1 MQALRA
7 GDPAELGGYRLL
19 ARLGAG
25 GMGQVYLALTR
36 GGRHIAIKV
45 VRDDFEGPQ
54 ALARF
59 RREVA
64 TVQAIRSPHTAALV
78 GAELDEPPYWLATEY
93 IPGPTLAQ
101 AVAAFGAFSPR
112 AGLRLLATLAEAVAD
127 VHARGIEHRDLK
139 PQNVILA
146 KDGPKLIDFGI
157 ARGDDQTAITRTGA
171 MAGTPGYLAPE
182 VVLRGETGR
191 AMDVFALAATVA
203 FACTGKPPF
212 GRGDAQAVVYRSI
225 HQEMDLDG
233 VEPQLAA
240 LLRSA
245 GDKDPRQRPTA
256 AELLERCRV
265 TGALTDE
272 EDYQRLHSIAPAP
285 PASADEAVATG
296 LLPRGHYGAT
306 RPRAAVLFTIAGVV
320 AVVLVMS
327 FGARSL
333 LQGGGGD
340 GAAGGPST
348 GVSAT
353 GAGRSGGRPTGSVG
367 SAGGQKTDPN
377 PGVSPSVVNNKIAGA
392 PDDLYWSPKT
402 KTCDPAVPV
411 VEQIPMRL
419 VVDPPT
425 GKVSGSSATIRFGVE
440 GGGVPD
446 PPYYLAAAVYPAL
459 PATGWDESQL
469 SKPFALPQRGWERT
483 LEYPRDFKSK
493 YHATWPLASGEWV
506 VLAYHV
512 HSNGT
517 AVLIDCTGFEVA

>member
-78 GAELDEPPYWLATEY
+78 GAGLDKLPYWLATEY

-101 AVAAFGAFSPR
+101 AVAAHGAFSPR
-112 AGLRLLATLAEAVAD
+112 AGLRLLAALAEAVAD

-182 VVLRGETGR
+182 TVLRGETGR
-191 AMDVFALAATVA
+191 AMDVFALAGTVA
-203 FACTGKPPF
+203 FACTGRPPF
-212 GRGDAQAVVYRSI
+212 GGGDAQAVVYRSI

-233 VEPQLAA
+233 LDPQLAA

-245 GDKDPRQRPTA
+245 GHKDPRLRPTA

-265 TGALTDE
+265 CGALTDE
-272 EDYQRLHSIAPAP
+272 DGYQRLHSMAPVP
-285 PASADEAVATG
+285 PASAEEAIATG
-296 LLPRGHYGAT
+296 LLPSGHYRAR
-306 RPRAAVLFTIAGVV
+306 RPRTAILSTIAGVV
-320 AVVLVMS
+320 AVVLAMS

-333 LQGGGGD
+333 LRDGGGTGTAGEASTGRAGAST
-340 GAAGGPST
+340 GAAGGGPS
-348 GVSAT
+348 
-353 GAGRSGGRPTGSVG
+353 GSTG
-367 SAGGQKTDPN
+367 SAGGQKTDPH

-392 PDDLYWSPKT
+392 PDDLYWSPES
-402 KTCDPAVPV
+402 KTCRPAVPV
-411 VEQIPMRL
+411 VEQVPMRL
-419 VVDPPT
+419 EVDPPT
-425 GKVSGSSATIRFGVE
+425 GKVSGSSTKIKFWVT

-469 SKPFALPQRGWERT
+469 SRPFALPKQGWERT
-483 LEYPRDFKSK
+483 LEYPKDFQSK
-493 YHATWPLASGEWV
+493 YHETWPLASGEWV
-506 VLAYHV
+506 VLTYHV

>member
-7 GDPAELGGYRLL
+7 GDPAELGGYLLL

-25 GMGQVYLALTR
+25 GMGQVYLALTG

-78 GAELDEPPYWLATEY
+78 GAGLDEPPYWLATEY

-101 AVAAFGAFSPR
+101 AVAAQGAFSPR
-112 AGLRLLATLAEAVAD
+112 AGLRLLAALAEAVAD

-157 ARGDDQTAITRTGA
+157 ARGDDQTAITRTGT

-191 AMDVFALAATVA
+191 AMDVFALAGTVA
-203 FACTGKPPF
+203 FACTGRPPF
-212 GRGDAQAVVYRSI
+212 GGGDAQAVVYRSI
-225 HQEMDLDG
+225 HQEMDLEGLD
-233 VEPQLAA
+233 PQLTA
-240 LLRSA
+240 LLRGA
-245 GDKDPRQRPTA
+245 AHKDPRMRPTA
-256 AELLERCRV
+256 TELLERCRV
-265 TGALTDE
+265 SGALTDE
-272 EDYQRLHSIAPAP
+272 DDYRRLHSIAPAP
-285 PASADEAVATG
+285 PASAEEAVATG
-296 LLPRGHYGAT
+296 LLPSGRYRAR
-306 RPRAAVLFTIAGVV
+306 RPRAAVVATVVGVV
-320 AVVLVMS
+320 AVVLTLS
-327 FGARSL
+327 FTARSL
-333 LQGGGGD
+333 MRD
-340 GAAGGPST
+340 SE
-348 GVSAT
+348 
-353 GAGRSGGRPTGSVG
+353 GRSGGAGGTSTGAGPSGGRPSG
-367 SAGGQKTDPN
+367 SAGSVEGRNTDPS

-402 KTCDPAVPV
+402 RTCQPSVPV
-411 VEQIPMRL
+411 VERVPMRL
-419 VVDPPT
+419 EVAPPT
-425 GKVSGSSATIRFGVE
+425 GKVTGPSTKIKFWVT

-469 SKPFALPQRGWERT
+469 SKPFALPKQGWERT
-483 LEYPRDFKSK
+483 LEYPRDFQSK
-493 YHATWPLASGEWV
+493 YHETWPLNSGEWV
-506 VLAYHV
+506 VLTYHV